1 MEVLLNNNISSPIP
15 SVSNKL
21 TNLNNNKFEDLIL
34 YESSQ
39 NIEINVIK

>member
-1 MEVLLNNNISSPIP
+1 
-15 SVSNKL
+15 L

-39 NIEINVIK
+39 NIEINNKTVKLKSMCINIINKSKQIR